1 MANISSV
8 GIGSGV
14 LTSDLIEKLAEAER
28 APTEA
33 RLDRREE
40 DLSAELS
47 IFGQIQSAITD
58 LRLPSRSLSDGSL
71 FESKIVTSGNSAF
84 SGSASS
90 TAVAGSYSL
99 EVTALAKSQTLTS
112 SEFNDSDT
120 TQLGEG
126 SLSIKVGTGAAVNVA
141 ISAANNTLDGIAAAI
156 NESSDLDVTASVL
169 YTGAGYKL
177 VLNSDKTGL
186 ANTVE
191 IAVTDTGDG
200 DDDDANGLSRLSYT
214 AGALNLS
221 QSQPA
226 TDAAFELN
234 GVPITRSSN
243 TVDDAIPGVTLT
255 LNSTNIDVPASLTVE
270 NDSGTISEKIT
281 EFVDAYNSLK
291 KLISD
296 NSNFDPSGANNGILL
311 GDTSTRTILNEV
323 QNILG
328 STIKGLES
336 ANVRSLAEIGIATD
350 YQTGQ
355 LSFNSSTFETQF
367 AAYPDDVAALFSEQR
382 RASDSQVEMTSSS
395 INTKPGTYAIN
406 VTTAATRGDVTGSVS
421 LGASTTIDA
430 NNDALTIKIDGT
442 DSGAITLEAGSYTQ
456 AQLATELQ
464 SKINADSTLAAA
476 GKFVTVTLDGSNQL
490 VINSGIYGSS
500 SKVELTSVDTNS
512 VAQLGLSVG
521 VGTDGVDVVG
531 TINGVAATGS
541 GQVLTAASGDD
552 SEGIKVKISGS
563 AIGSR
568 GTATYIEGVG
578 EQLVD
583 TINRF
588 LGTDGT
594 ITAKNERINKELAL
608 IAGERISLSERIE
621 SLTNRL
627 AKQFTAADILI
638 SQLNSTQDFIK
649 SQLDALS
656 GASSKD

>member
-169 YTGAGYKL
+169 YTGTGYKL

-243 TVDDAIPGVTLT
+243 TVGDAIPGVTLT

-621 SLTNRL
+621 SLTSRL